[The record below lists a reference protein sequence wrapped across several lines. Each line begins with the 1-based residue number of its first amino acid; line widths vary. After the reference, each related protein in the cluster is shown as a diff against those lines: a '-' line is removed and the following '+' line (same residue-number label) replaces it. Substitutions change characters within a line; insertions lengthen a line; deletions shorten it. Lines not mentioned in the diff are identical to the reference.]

1 VFKRVRWMSMGAV
14 AGAGASVWAQYRLR
28 RTIEE
33 HPGVKLSAQAATKAR
48 RLGLEVRDA
57 LVEGRAAMAER
68 EATLQAELDER
79 LVPLGEEGAGPSEPA
94 RLHVVDAR
102 SEPVRPPRG
111 ELAAARD
118 HKARR
123 RRWTPKHV

>member
-48 RLGLEVRDA
+48 RLGL
-57 LVEGRAAMAER
+57 
-68 EATLQAELDER
+68 ER